1 MIDWAAEFRH
11 PNWAHQAKEF
21 EEHKDSVARA
31 LHWQMRTGKTKA
43 MIDLACYLFRTG
55 KIDGVLIAAPN
66 NVHANWPRKEL
77 PKHHWLTVPYVAM
90 AWSSEESKRPQYDF
104 DFVQAVND
112 KTRMFWFAVNAE
124 AMAQPRAKEYI
135 KAFCK
140 RRRFLLITDESH
152 DWRRSSSKRSAFL
165 RNVVARK
172 AAVRRNL
179 SGTMVENSPFHAYA
193 QYEILEKGALGFTTV
208 GDFEKFFG
216 VWEKEIIYQ
225 GGRPREIP
233 KCVEYQNQDVLR
245 ERMAAWTSYVYR
257 DEVDDMPDLVEGVL
271 EFELQ
276 GQQKRIYNELAKGG
290 LVKLDG
296 GEYLGEAEGGV
307 LITRLQQ
314 VASGWIVDED
324 GEVHDL
330 LPIEE
335 NPRLLALRSELA
347 LAGPKTVVWCRFRE
361 DIVRVREACKSWG
374 YKPVD
379 YYGGTPKKLRPV
391 HEDRFQRDPTCGPMV
406 ANAQTCGQ
414 GLDFSAGS
422 HMVYYSHT
430 HGDLIGRRQSAERC
444 TQKGGRSIGVTDLVA
459 RGSVDEKILED
470 QQQKV
475 ETTDYLTGEG
485 LRRFLETI
493 L

>member
-1 MIDWAAEFRH
+1 MTDWAAELRH
-11 PNWAHQAKEF
+11 PNWAHQAQEF
-21 EEHKDSVARA
+21 ETYRDSAARA

-43 MIDLACYLFRTG
+43 MIDLACYLYRTG

-90 AWSSEESKRPQYDF
+90 TWSSEDSKRVQYDF
-104 DFVQAVND
+104 DFTRAVND
-112 KTRMFWFAVNAE
+112 KSKMFWFAVNAE

-140 RRRFLLITDESH
+140 RRRFLLITDETH
-152 DWRRSSSKRSAFL
+152 DWRRASSKRSTFL
-165 RNVVARK
+165 RNTVARK
-172 AAVRRNL
+172 AVARRNL

-193 QYEILEKGALGFTTV
+193 QFEILEKGALGFTTV
-208 GDFEKFFG
+208 GDFEQFFG
-216 VWEKEIIYQ
+216 VWEKDTIYI
-225 GGRPREIP
+225 GGRAREIP
-233 KCVEYQNQDVLR
+233 KCTGYRNQDILR
-245 ERMAAWTSYVYR
+245 ERMAQWTSYVYR
-257 DEVDDMPDLVEGVL
+257 DQVDDMPDLVEGTL
-271 EFELQ
+271 EFELT
-276 GQQKRIYNELAKGG
+276 GQQKRVYNELARGG
-290 LVKLDG
+290 LVKLDS

-324 GEVHDL
+324 GEVHSL
-330 LPIEE
+330 MPVEE
-335 NPRLLALRSELA
+335 NPRLQALRSELA
-347 LAGPKTVVWCRFRE
+347 LAGHKTVIWCRYRE
-361 DIVRVREACKSWG
+361 DVVRVRDACKSWG

-414 GLDFSAGS
+414 GLDFSAGG

-430 HGDLIGRRQSAERC
+430 HGDLIGRKQSAERC
-444 TQKGGRSIGVTDLVA
+444 TVKGGRSIGVTDLVA
-459 RGSVDEKILED
+459 RGTVDEKILAD
-470 QQQKV
+470 QDRKV
-475 ETTDYLTGEG
+475 QTTEYLTGDG
-485 LRRFLETI
+485 LRRYLETV